1 MVIIFAVLEDPKSHI
16 DGIWANK
23 PFQKCKLDG
32 AEEVNGSASVGAF
45 IIFS

>member
-23 PFQKCKLDG
+23 PFQKSKLDG
-32 AEEVNGSASVGAF
+32 AGEVNGSSSGGTF
-45 IIFS
+45 IIYS